1 MHSRRKVL
9 AGIVMTSGPQMEDA
23 KVISVATGTKC
34 INGEHMSVL
43 GASLNDTHAEIIAR
57 RCLCDF
63 IYSQLEMHTN
73 PGLLNVCLLLFL
85 SAGMSCNCVQKITF
99 SPIQHINC
107 CSGLLLFYVKCLTLT
122 HIMKFCIQ

>member
-9 AGIVMTSGPQMEDA
+9 AGIVMTTGPQMEDA

-34 INGEHMSVL
+34 INGEHMSVQ

-73 PGLLNVCLLLFL
+73 PGLLHVYCILYYTVRMRFNSAL
-85 SAGMSCNCVQKITF
+85 SI
-99 SPIQHINC
+99 
-107 CSGLLLFYVKCLTLT
+107 LTLLVS
-122 HIMKFCIQ
+122 HSAHKPIFYFPFLILW

>member
-9 AGIVMTSGPQMEDA
+9 AGIVMTTGPQMEDA

-34 INGEHMSVL
+34 INGEHMSVR

-63 IYSQLEMHTN
+63 IYSQLEMHTD
-73 PGLLNVCLLLFL
+73 PGLLKICLILFHI
-85 SAGMSCNCVQKITF
+85 ARMSFNCLQITTLPVP
-99 SPIQHINC
+99 PIQHITQ
-107 CSGLLLFYVKCLTLT
+107 CSGLFLFKESTV
-122 HIMKFCIQ
+122 